1 MEGRHSTQD
10 RPILTP
16 PPRSKASTTTGPV
29 AVPPFRVEG
38 ALLHLERQRRPRDV
52 IRLGELWA
60 EQGEPTVPA
69 RLAHARALLSL
80 CLVDRAWAKL
90 RELHEKGEGGLE
102 TTLLIVRMFL
112 DRGWPHQARKPLE
125 AALTAHPEHP
135 ELNQLWSR
143 LSDTIMPPE
152 ADDGDSLGPELQL
165 RLAERHL
172 LFNNLTRARVLL
184 ERLRRGKP
192 DHVRVGDLLWAM
204 DGNFR
209 ADTDHLATLVERWAP
224 DPLAAIGDLPEDGEH
239 TDSTES
245 VTAAEL
251 HGMTA
256 VEQDA
261 RNFPQLFRGLEPLT
275 ELGRE
280 REKDEV
286 TAVTSLAALE
296 ALRVPAGE
304 WTTEPGDDTQIV
316 RVVSRPQTGAGNGAE
331 PDARRGPP
339 RSDMDAPAPAAP
351 ASRPLSP
358 APSAAVTAPSY
369 DLAALQREARSLPV
383 RSDLGPEREDEDVVV
398 VKHRQAASSERET
411 IPAPPERADM
421 PDEVG
426 AWARKG
432 GQPSAAPKPSSPVAA
447 PRPAAPDPKPPMP
460 WQWWLV
466 PVAGLGL
473 LGLLLLLAVA
483 ASQILLGVLS

>member
-1 MEGRHSTQD
+1 M
-10 RPILTP
+10 
-16 PPRSKASTTTGPV
+16 
-29 AVPPFRVEG
+29 
-38 ALLHLERQRRPRDV
+38 LHLERQGRPRDV

-60 EQGEPTVPA
+60 EQGEPTIPA

-102 TTLLIVRMFL
+102 TTLLMVRMFL

-184 ERLRRGKP
+184 ERLRRNQP
-192 DHVRVGDLLWAM
+192 ANTRVSDLLWAM
-204 DGNFR
+204 DGSFR
-209 ADTDHLATLVERWAP
+209 ADTDDLKALVERWGP

-239 TDSTES
+239 TDHTES

-280 REKDEV
+280 REKEEV
-286 TAVTSLAALE
+286 TAVTSLAALQ
-296 ALRVPAGE
+296 ALRAPAGE

-316 RVVSRPQTGAGNGAE
+316 RVVSRAGPGPE
-331 PDARRGPP
+331 PDMRRSAP
-339 RSDMDAPAPAAP
+339 RSDMDTPAPAAP
-351 ASRPLSP
+351 ASRPASP
-358 APSAAVTAPSY
+358 PPSAAVTAPSY
-369 DLAALQREARSLPV
+369 DLAALKREARSLPV
-383 RSDLGPEREDEDVVV
+383 ASDLGPEREDEDVVV
-398 VKHRQAASSERET
+398 VKHRQAAPSERET

-426 AWARKG
+426 AWARKSG
-432 GQPSAAPKPSSPVAA
+432 GHPAVPKPAAPQASAAS
-447 PRPAAPDPKPPMP
+447 PRPAPDAKPPPMA